1 MKYNSIFP
9 LEGFTF
15 QPVSPGA
22 YIVNYASDND
32 RRLRRYW
39 SSRIEDMT
47 IIDAT
52 KNATSPKRKDVACLR
67 SMVKSGTLHKY

>member
-9 LEGFTF
+9 LEGFNF
-15 QPVSPGA
+15 QPVSPGV
-22 YIVNYASDND
+22 YLVIYESDYD

-39 SSRIEDMT
+39 SARIEDMT

-52 KNATSPKRKDVACLR
+52 KNANSPKIKDVVCLR
-67 SMVKSGTLHKY
+67 RMVKSGTLHKY